1 MEITKK
7 HWTIIG
13 IVIGALAI
21 YYFFIRKNKMSVE
34 SGYADDATS
43 QDCPCPPGS
52 WAVTGSSNSVCC
64 GNLVKKRGA
73 TMSVESGYQRGGP
86 TAAPKPKVCHNSEG
100 LTCRE
105 GTPYCY
111 CGTAV

>member
-1 MEITKK
+1 MEMTKK

-34 SGYADDATS
+34 SGYI
-43 QDCPCPPGS
+43 
-52 WAVTGSSNSVCC
+52 
-64 GNLVKKRGA
+64 K
-73 TMSVESGYQRGGP
+73 GGP
-86 TAAPKPKVCHNSEG
+86 AAPAPTPTEVCKYNSGE
-100 LTCRE
+100 TCRK

-111 CGTAV
+111 CGTLEI

>member
-34 SGYADDATS
+34 SGYADEGTHGTAGCCN
-43 QDCPCPPGS
+43 CPANLGYGCR
-52 WAVTGSSNSVCC
+52 TGCC
-64 GNLVKKRGA
+64 SNLVKKRGA
-73 TMSVESGYQRGGP
+73 TMSVESGYRKGGP
-86 TAAPKPKVCHNSEG
+86 IPGGGPPTEPVVVVP
-100 LTCRE
+100 R
-105 GTPYCY
+105 
-111 CGTAV
+111 